1 MFDDPGNSQYEAMAP
16 GSSWNDAM
24 SNKAKRRPATTR
36 FFLLNDMAVCD
47 CRRVLAVRILHTPGE
62 PMCLVFIARLERCD
76 EKYIPYIS

>member
-36 FFLLNDMAVCD
+36 LFLLNDMAVCD
-47 CRRVLAVRILHTPGE
+47 CRRVLAVRILQMRNSIDLFYSIYILYGY
-62 PMCLVFIARLERCD
+62 AD
-76 EKYIPYIS
+76 EKSNYF